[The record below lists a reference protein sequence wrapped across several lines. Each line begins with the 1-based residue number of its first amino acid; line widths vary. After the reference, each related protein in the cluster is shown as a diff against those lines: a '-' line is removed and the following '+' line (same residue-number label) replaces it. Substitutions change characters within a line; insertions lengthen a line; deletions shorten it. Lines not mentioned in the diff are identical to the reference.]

1 MTSYDEVKDFILT
14 TDANTRKNYS
24 SATFAFNSPAVSV
37 PSNGYAM
44 RSYNIPLSSDTRDF
58 QLMLNMSDE
67 DNLYRPVERYD
78 RRTDIGTG
86 LRGYS
91 TVVTA
96 SGGQATI
103 YVYMSNSSL
112 GTTTFPAFT
121 LNIIR
126 RDFVDEL

>member
-1 MTSYDEVKDFILT
+1 MTSYDEVKNFILT

-24 SATFAFNSPAVSV
+24 SATFAFNSPAISV
-37 PSNGYAM
+37 ASAEYTL
-44 RSYNIPLSSDTRDF
+44 RSYTVPLSADTRDF
-58 QLMLNMSDE
+58 QLMINMSDE
-67 DNLYRPVERYD
+67 DNLYRPIERYD

-86 LRGYS
+86 FRGYS

-96 SGGQATI
+96 SGGQATV
-103 YVYMSNSSL
+103 YVYLWNTSS

-121 LNIIR
+121 LNVIR

>member
-24 SATFAFNSPAVSV
+24 SATFAFNSSAVSV
-37 PSNGYAM
+37 PSNGYII
-44 RSYNIPLSSDTRDF
+44 RPYDVPLSGDTRDF

-67 DNLYRPVERYD
+67 DSLYRPVERYD
-78 RRTDIGTG
+78 RRTSVGDG
-86 LRGYS
+86 LRIYS

-96 SGGQATI
+96 SGGQATV
-103 YVYMSNSSL
+103 YVYMWNTSS

-121 LNIIR
+121 LNVIR

>member
-1 MTSYDEVKDFILT
+1 MTSYDGVKDFILT

-24 SATFAFNSPAVSV
+24 SATFAFNSSAVSV
-37 PSNGYAM
+37 PSGGYTL
-44 RSYNIPLSSDTRDF
+44 RSYDVPLSGDTRDF

-78 RRTDIGTG
+78 RTTNVGTG
-86 LRGYS
+86 LRIYS

-96 SGGQATI
+96 SGGKATV
-103 YVYMSNSSL
+103 YVYMWNTSS
-112 GTTTFPAFT
+112 GATTFPAFT
-121 LNIIR
+121 LNVIR